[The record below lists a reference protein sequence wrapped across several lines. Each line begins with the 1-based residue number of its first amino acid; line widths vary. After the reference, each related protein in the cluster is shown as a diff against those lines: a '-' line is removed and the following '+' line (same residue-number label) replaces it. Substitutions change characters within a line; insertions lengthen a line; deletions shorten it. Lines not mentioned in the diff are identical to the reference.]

1 MTSLTVSGWNG
12 TDEKTSLCWNS
23 ADLINYSCFNGQVCC
38 DESKCCPDS
47 NSAMEKITEFIDIN
61 FWILVGILG
70 TLVIV
75 LTAAIISIVIYI
87 QKCMKPAQ
95 KSQQRHSSHQNQNT
109 HPQPRNVHLGQEFSL
124 YNQRSCNPPSQPL
137 PFQQEG
143 TPINQLRSSNFRPGN
158 VSSSQI
164 LQTMGFSKQDLRAD
178 LKTENGQA
186 DPRSTEVTIEADL
199 SNQSFE
205 NRNSTA

>member
-1 MTSLTVSGWNG
+1 MSLKIEKLSPFHYLDFVLFFQISYLYFFVS
-12 TDEKTSLCWNS
+12 
-23 ADLINYSCFNGQVCC
+23 
-38 DESKCCPDS
+38 
-47 NSAMEKITEFIDIN
+47 
-61 FWILVGILG
+61 
-70 TLVIV
+70 
-75 LTAAIISIVIYI
+75 
-87 QKCMKPAQ
+87 AQ
-95 KSQQRHSSHQNQNT
+95 KSQQSHSSHQNQNT
-109 HPQPRNVHLGQEFSL
+109 HPQPRNGHLGQEFSL
-124 YNQRSCNPPSQPL
+124 YTQRSCNPPSQPL